1 MSNLYKI
8 KLYII
13 DESDISKNYIETLN
27 DKRYMKYSRNS
38 QTKHTVLTQSSYIN
52 EVNASEDLL
61 FGIRTIIDN
70 GLVGTIRFRID
81 KLAKSM
87 ELGFLIFKGSE
98 NKGYASEALQYF
110 IKEFGVFFHDVT
122 LIIGT
127 DKKNLPMQRIANKN
141 GFILD
146 GEVNNHSGLRFT
158 RKIKNLSNPY
168 DLSLGIQLLKSRKI
182 GVVAH
187 DAGGANQII
196 WLIKRLGNEILAC
209 LGGPAVNIFAR
220 SKITFKITS
229 NHSEL
234 KTCDLV
240 ITGSSFAQNFEK
252 SAIRYLKQE
261 GIPYLT
267 LLDHWVNYSNR
278 FDTDTNPSV
287 FATTNMES
295 LELAKS
301 TFKNSQVFLLPDFQL
316 LTYRN
321 MIRNFKSRN
330 RFILVLLE
338 PISYSNGSFSFTIH
352 TLNEIVGF
360 SIRLYKA
367 QNLDGVIIR
376 LHPSQQNDE
385 NLILQLKSM
394 YPNVTISTN
403 EDLLYDLLISQI
415 AIGANSYA
423 LYLAH
428 KCEIETMSIFADEPK
443 HWTNYYSG
451 ILPFLV

>member
-1 MSNLYKI
+1 MQ
-8 KLYII
+8 
-13 DESDISKNYIETLN
+13 
-27 DKRYMKYSRNS
+27 YSRNS
-38 QTKHTVLTQSSYIN
+38 KTKHTVLTQSSYIN

-61 FGIRTIIDN
+61 FGIRTVIDDN
-70 GLVGTIRFRID
+70 LVGTIRLRID

-98 NKGYASEALQYF
+98 NKGYASGALQYF
-110 IKEFGVFFHDVT
+110 IEEFGVFFHDIT

-141 GFILD
+141 SFILD
-146 GEVNNHSGLRFT
+146 GVVNNHSTLRFI
-158 RKIKNLSNPY
+158 RKIKNLSNAY

-196 WLIKRLGNEILAC
+196 WLIKRLNNEILAY
-209 LGGPAVNIFAR
+209 LGGPAVNIFAG
-220 SKITFKITS
+220 SKIPFRITS

-240 ITGSSFAQNFEK
+240 ITGSSSTQNFEK
-252 SAIRYLKQE
+252 SAIGYLKQE

-278 FDTDTNPSV
+278 FDSNTTPLI
-287 FATTNMES
+287 FATTNMEG

-316 LTYRN
+316 LTYKN
-321 MIRNFKSRN
+321 VIRNFKSRN
-330 RFILVLLE
+330 SFILVLLE
-338 PISYSNGSFSFTIH
+338 PISYSNGGFSFTIH
-352 TLNEIVGF
+352 TLNKIVDF

-367 QNLDGVIIR
+367 RNLDGVIIR

-394 YPNVTISTN
+394 YPNITISAN
-403 EDLLYDLLISQI
+403 EDLLDDLLISQI

-428 KCEIETMSIFADEPK
+428 KCEVETMSIFADEPK
-443 HWTNYYSG
+443 HWTKYFSG